1 MGTKK
6 HIRKYNTYLQKLIKK
21 EAVVKIEMSFFGDN
35 EDQTCIILD
44 MSEDFLLLQIVN
56 DFSLDG
62 YAIITKYDFE
72 SIRCNK
78 YDKTQKKI
86 LRTEGGL
93 NGKYGIKSPINIES
107 WTTILRDLQNQ
118 DFHVIIRNVRKKSLE
133 FNIGPIIKTT
143 RKKVKIK
150 NYDPTGRFDDKL
162 TSISLNDIRIIQFGD
177 RYSTIF
183 RKYLK

>member
-1 MGTKK
+1 MKTNKK
-6 HIRKYNTYLQKLIKK
+6 VKKYNKFLQNLIKK

-35 EDQTCIILD
+35 EDQKCMILD

-56 DFSLDG
+56 NFSLDG

-78 YDKTQKKI
+78 YDKKLRKI
-86 LRTEGGL
+86 LCAEGEL
-93 NGKYGIKSPINIES
+93 KNKYGIEAPINIES
-107 WTTILRDLQNQ
+107 WATILSDLQNQ
-118 DFHVIIRNVRKKSLE
+118 DFHVIIRNIRKEYLE

-143 RKKVKIK
+143 RRRVKIN
-150 NYDPTGRFDDKL
+150 NYNPDGKFDDKL
-162 TSISLNDIRIIQFGD
+162 TSINLNDIRIIQFGD